1 MLNILIVIY
10 SHKPIGC
17 VTSKIT
23 NGPMIDIYQHIAIGI
38 YSSTQY
44 ISTSKNKCKLWP
56 QDGQLISHWNINKKE
71 HPTANN

>member
-1 MLNILIVIY
+1 
-10 SHKPIGC
+10 
-17 VTSKIT
+17 
-23 NGPMIDIYQHIAIGI
+23 MIDIYQQNIAIGI